1 MFLFFNKILQY
12 NVGADDSVR
21 PYLNFFSKKNLIL
34 LFIISLL
41 LILLAYVTNIT
52 SIPDSVILFE
62 DDELSLETIAGVKIK
77 EKNDN
82 TVEASTKLN
91 DNKVSENNNSDN
103 KKEYNLSLLGVNLK
117 TITANILPETKVVP
131 LGDLVGLKL
140 YTKGVLV
147 VGISE
152 IKGEDNKTY
161 KPYEEAGIEQGDS
174 IIKINNEK
182 IESTEDLLECVSK
195 TNGKTMNVTYIK
207 GGEEVEKTITPVKT
221 SKNTYKLGIWVRDAG
236 AGVGTLSFYDETTNT
251 IASLGH
257 GIQDVDT
264 EEMLDISS
272 GEIVTA
278 EIVNVKKGEEN
289 NPGKIEGT
297 IEDSKNLGT
306 VYSNTRFGVY
316 GKINN
321 KNELNIDTSKA
332 IKVALRNEI
341 KEGDAKIICTLEDGK
356 KEEYNVKIQKIFKNN
371 NEDNKSM
378 IVKVTDERLLEKTG
392 GIIQGMSGSPIIQN
406 GKMIGT
412 LTHVLVSDPTTG
424 YGVFADLMIKQMR
437 SVE

>member
-406 GKMIGT
+406 GKMIGA
-412 LTHVLVSDPTTG
+412 LTHVLVSDPTIG
-424 YGVFADLMIKQMR
+424 YGVFADLMLKEIKK
-437 SVE
+437 

>member
-21 PYLNFFSKKNLIL
+21 TYLNFFSKKNLIL
-34 LFIISLL
+34 LFIIFLL

-195 TNGKTMNVTYIK
+195 TNGKR
-207 GGEEVEKTITPVKT
+207 G
-221 SKNTYKLGIWVRDAG
+221 
-236 AGVGTLSFYDETTNT
+236 F
-251 IASLGH
+251 
-257 GIQDVDT
+257 
-264 EEMLDISS
+264 
-272 GEIVTA
+272 
-278 EIVNVKKGEEN
+278 
-289 NPGKIEGT
+289 
-297 IEDSKNLGT
+297 
-306 VYSNTRFGVY
+306 
-316 GKINN
+316 
-321 KNELNIDTSKA
+321 
-332 IKVALRNEI
+332 
-341 KEGDAKIICTLEDGK
+341 
-356 KEEYNVKIQKIFKNN
+356 
-371 NEDNKSM
+371 
-378 IVKVTDERLLEKTG
+378 
-392 GIIQGMSGSPIIQN
+392 
-406 GKMIGT
+406 
-412 LTHVLVSDPTTG
+412 
-424 YGVFADLMIKQMR
+424 
-437 SVE
+437 

>member
-12 NVGADDSVR
+12 NVRADDSVR

-82 TVEASTKLN
+82 TVETSTKLN

-236 AGVGTLSFYDETTNT
+236 AGVGMLSFYDETTNT

-278 EIVNVKKGEEN
+278 EIVNVKKV
-289 NPGKIEGT
+289 K
-297 IEDSKNLGT
+297 
-306 VYSNTRFGVY
+306 
-316 GKINN
+316 
-321 KNELNIDTSKA
+321 
-332 IKVALRNEI
+332 
-341 KEGDAKIICTLEDGK
+341 KII
-356 KEEYNVKIQKIFKNN
+356 Q
-371 NEDNKSM
+371 
-378 IVKVTDERLLEKTG
+378 EK
-392 GIIQGMSGSPIIQN
+392 
-406 GKMIGT
+406 
-412 LTHVLVSDPTTG
+412 
-424 YGVFADLMIKQMR
+424 
-437 SVE
+437 

>member
-12 NVGADDSVR
+12 NVGPEDSVR

-34 LFIISLL
+34 LFIIFLL

-62 DDELSLETIAGVKIK
+62 DDEFSLETIAGVKIQ
-77 EKNDN
+77 EKSNDAI
-82 TVEASTKLN
+82 EASTKLN
-91 DNKVSENNNSDN
+91 DDKVSNNSLDN

-117 TITANILPETKVVP
+117 TITANIIPETRVVP

-174 IIKINNEK
+174 IIKINDEK

-236 AGVGTLSFYDETTNT
+236 AGVGTLSFYDETSNT

-264 EEMLDISS
+264 EEMLEISS
-272 GEIVTA
+272 GEFVTA
-278 EIVNVKKGEEN
+278 EIVNIKKGEEN
-289 NPGKIEGT
+289 NPGRIEGT

-356 KEEYNVKIQKIFKNN
+356 KEEYNVRIQKIFKNN
-371 NEDNKSM
+371 NENNKSM

-406 GKMIGT
+406 GKMIGA
-412 LTHVLVSDPTTG
+412 LTHVLVSDPTMG
-424 YGVFADLMIKQMR
+424 YGVFADLMLKEI
-437 SVE
+437 EN

>member
-12 NVGADDSVR
+12 NVGPEDSVR

-34 LFIISLL
+34 LFIIFLL

-62 DDELSLETIAGVKIK
+62 DDELSLETIAGVKIQ
-77 EKNDN
+77 EKSNDAI
-82 TVEASTKLN
+82 EASTKLN
-91 DNKVSENNNSDN
+91 DDKVSNNSLDN

-117 TITANILPETKVVP
+117 TITANIIPETKVVP

-174 IIKINNEK
+174 IIKINDEK

-195 TNGKTMNVTYIK
+195 TNGKAMSVTYVK
-207 GGEEVEKTITPVKT
+207 DGEEVEKTITPVKT

-272 GEIVTA
+272 GEFVTA
-278 EIVNVKKGEEN
+278 EIVNIKKGEEN
-289 NPGKIEGT
+289 NPGRIEGT

-356 KEEYNVKIQKIFKNN
+356 KEEYNVRIQKIFKNN
-371 NEDNKSM
+371 NENNKSM

-406 GKMIGT
+406 GKMIGA
-412 LTHVLVSDPTTG
+412 LTHVLVSDPTMG
-424 YGVFADLMIKQMR
+424 YGVFADLMLKEIKN
-437 SVE
+437 

>member
-356 KEEYNVKIQKIFKNN
+356 KEEYNVRIQKIFKSN

-406 GKMIGT
+406 GKMIGA
-412 LTHVLVSDPTTG
+412 LTHVLVSNPTIG
-424 YGVFADLMIKQMR
+424 YGVFADLMLKEIKTNK
-437 SVE
+437 

>member
-12 NVGADDSVR
+12 NVWPEDSVR
-21 PYLNFFSKKNLIL
+21 PYLIFFSKKNLIL
-34 LFIISLL
+34 LFIIFLL

-62 DDELSLETIAGVKIK
+62 DDELSLETIAGVKIQ
-77 EKNDN
+77 EKSNDAI
-82 TVEASTKLN
+82 EASTKLN
-91 DNKVSENNNSDN
+91 DDKVSNNSLDN

-117 TITANILPETKVVP
+117 TITANIIPETRVVP

-174 IIKINNEK
+174 IIKINDEK

-236 AGVGTLSFYDETTNT
+236 AGVGTLSFYDETSNT

-264 EEMLDISS
+264 EEMLEISS
-272 GEIVTA
+272 GEFVTA
-278 EIVNVKKGEEN
+278 EIVNIKKGEEN
-289 NPGKIEGT
+289 NPGRIEGT

-356 KEEYNVKIQKIFKNN
+356 KEEYNVRIQKIFKNN
-371 NEDNKSM
+371 NENNKSM

-406 GKMIGT
+406 GKMIGA
-412 LTHVLVSDPTTG
+412 LTHVLVSDPTMG
-424 YGVFADLMIKQMR
+424 YGVFADLMLKEI
-437 SVE
+437 EN

>member
-12 NVGADDSVR
+12 NVGAEDSVC
-21 PYLNFFSKKNLIL
+21 PYLKFFSKKNLIL
-34 LFIISLL
+34 LFIIFLL

-62 DDELSLETIAGVKIK
+62 DDELSLETIAGVKIQ
-77 EKNDN
+77 EKSNDAI
-82 TVEASTKLN
+82 EASTKIN
-91 DNKVSENNNSDN
+91 DDKVSNNSLDN

-117 TITANILPETKVVP
+117 TITANIIPETKVVP

-174 IIKINNEK
+174 IIKINDEK
-182 IESTEDLLECVSK
+182 IESTEDLLECVGK
-195 TNGKTMNVTYIK
+195 TNGKTMSMTYIK

-272 GEIVTA
+272 GEFVTA

-289 NPGKIEGT
+289 NPGRIEGT

-321 KNELNIDTSKA
+321 KSELNIDTSKA

-356 KEEYNVKIQKIFKNN
+356 KEEYNVRIQKIFKNN
-371 NEDNKSM
+371 NENNKSM

-406 GKMIGT
+406 GKMIGA
-412 LTHVLVSDPTTG
+412 LTHVLVSDPTMG
-424 YGVFADLMIKQMR
+424 YGVFADLMLKEIKN
-437 SVE
+437 

>member
-12 NVGADDSVR
+12 NVWPEDSVR

-34 LFIISLL
+34 LFIIFLL

-62 DDELSLETIAGVKIK
+62 DDELSLETIAGVKIQ
-77 EKNDN
+77 EKSNDAI
-82 TVEASTKLN
+82 EASTKLN
-91 DNKVSENNNSDN
+91 DDKVSNNSLDN

-117 TITANILPETKVVP
+117 TITANIIPETRVVP

-174 IIKINNEK
+174 IIKINDEK

-236 AGVGTLSFYDETTNT
+236 AGVGTLSFYDETSNT

-264 EEMLDISS
+264 EEMLEISS
-272 GEIVTA
+272 GEFVTA
-278 EIVNVKKGEEN
+278 EIVNIKKGEEN
-289 NPGKIEGT
+289 NPGRIEGT

-356 KEEYNVKIQKIFKNN
+356 KEEYNVRIQKIFKNN
-371 NEDNKSM
+371 NENNKSM

-406 GKMIGT
+406 GKMIGA
-412 LTHVLVSDPTTG
+412 LTHVLVSDPTMG
-424 YGVFADLMIKQMR
+424 YGVFADLMLKEI
-437 SVE
+437 EN

>member
-316 GKINN
+316 GNINS
-321 KNELNIDTSKA
+321 KKELNIDTSKA

-356 KEEYNVKIQKIFKNN
+356 KEEYNVRIQKIFKNN

-406 GKMIGT
+406 GKMIGA
-412 LTHVLVSDPTTG
+412 LTHVLVSNPTIG
-424 YGVFADLMIKQMR
+424 YGVFADLMLKEIKK
-437 SVE
+437 

>member
-406 GKMIGT
+406 GKMIGA
-412 LTHVLVSDPTTG
+412 LTHVLVSNPTIG
-424 YGVFADLMIKQMR
+424 YGVFADLMLKEIKK
-437 SVE
+437 

>member
-82 TVEASTKLN
+82 TVEASIKLN

-221 SKNTYKLGIWVRDAG
+221 SKNTYKLGIWVIDAG

>member
-12 NVGADDSVR
+12 NVGLEDSVR

-82 TVEASTKLN
+82 TVEASIKLN

-207 GGEEVEKTITPVKT
+207 CGEEVEKTITPVKT

-356 KEEYNVKIQKIFKNN
+356 KEEYNVRIQKIFKNN
-371 NEDNKSM
+371 NENNKSM

-406 GKMIGT
+406 EKLVGA
-412 LTHVLVSDPTTG
+412 LTHVLVSNPTIG
-424 YGVFADLMIKQMR
+424 YGVFADLMLKEIKK
-437 SVE
+437 

>member
-12 NVGADDSVR
+12 NVGPEDSVR
-21 PYLNFFSKKNLIL
+21 PYLIFFSKKNLIL
-34 LFIISLL
+34 LFIIFLL

-62 DDELSLETIAGVKIK
+62 DDELSLETIAGVKIQ
-77 EKNDN
+77 EKSNDAI
-82 TVEASTKLN
+82 EASTKLN
-91 DNKVSENNNSDN
+91 DDKVSNNSLDN

-117 TITANILPETKVVP
+117 TITANIIPETRVVP

-174 IIKINNEK
+174 IIKINDEK

-236 AGVGTLSFYDETTNT
+236 AGVGTLSFYDETSNT

-264 EEMLDISS
+264 EEMLEISS
-272 GEIVTA
+272 GEFVTA
-278 EIVNVKKGEEN
+278 EIVNIKKGEEN
-289 NPGKIEGT
+289 NPGRIEGT

-356 KEEYNVKIQKIFKNN
+356 KEEYNVRIQKIFKNN
-371 NEDNKSM
+371 NENNKSM

-406 GKMIGT
+406 GKMIGA
-412 LTHVLVSDPTTG
+412 LTHVLVSDPTMG
-424 YGVFADLMIKQMR
+424 YGVFADLMLKEI
-437 SVE
+437 EN